1 VTFSLQDLL
10 IVNDLCTK
18 NGPEMYIKWKA
29 MGLNPLAY
37 INRMEILGNAA
48 LEIG

>member
-10 IVNDLCTK
+10 IVNNLCTK

-29 MGLNPLAY
+29 IGLNPFAH
-37 INRMEILGNAA
+37 INRMDILGNAA
-48 LEIG
+48 FYVG